1 MAVYGRMIDAV
12 RCPAMTILLLTLSPG
27 AIVPSELPSEVITA
41 EAPPDAVPAVDLPA
55 ILVAKQDETLDV
67 VELGTGKR
75 LVRPLLK
82 GLVVRDGSV
91 ISLRLQPEGEAR
103 STTVLLKA
111 ITKIVADR
119 ATVFEAEA
127 KGSGAAQLRGQRSRA
142 AFEKQ
147 VTESRARM
155 QARGVEPWPTL
166 SSAEHAAEVEAL
178 RGFVT
183 QVREAFPALQVTET
197 HEFLVATDIPSVQIG
212 PYVASLDRMHDFLCD
227 FYGIPRGEPVWKGK
241 CLVVAFLKEDDFVAF
256 EGRFMGNQARG
267 VHGLCHQRTD
277 GRVIMSCHRGP
288 DAPAFGHM
296 LVHET
301 SHGFNFRWLSP
312 VRLPNWL
319 NEGVAEW
326 VGTKVVPNCNQ
337 VPLKEALALDYLRSR
352 GDLGPEFLTRDNID
366 PLQYGIASAMVTFLA
381 REPAKFA
388 AFVQGIKEGMP
399 PEESLREAYGVSVE
413 QFVAAYGRTIG
424 VPHLRP

>member
-1 MAVYGRMIDAV
+1 MRLITMIGLAVLLVAPL
-12 RCPAMTILLLTLSPG
+12 PATTLQAETPG
-27 AIVPSELPSEVITA
+27 A
-41 EAPPDAVPAVDLPA
+41 APPAAVGAADLAAVLTS
-55 ILVAKQDETLDV
+55 QENQTLDV

-75 LVRPLLK
+75 FVRPVLK
-82 GLVVRDGSV
+82 GVVVRDGSV
-91 ISLRLQPEGEAR
+91 VSLRLQPEGEAR
-103 STTVLLKA
+103 PTTVLLKA

-119 ATVFEAEA
+119 ETVFEADA
-127 KGSGAAQLRGQRSRA
+127 KGGGAAQLRGQRARA

-147 VTESRARM
+147 VAESRARM
-155 QARGVEPWPTL
+155 QSRGVEPWPTL

-178 RGFVT
+178 REFVA
-183 QVREAFPALQVTET
+183 QVREAFPKLQVTET
-197 HEFLVATDIPSVQIG
+197 HEFLVVTDIPPAQIG
-212 PYVASLDRMHDFLCD
+212 PYVATLDRMHDFLCD
-227 FYGIPRGEPVWKGK
+227 FYGIPKGEPVWKGK
-241 CLVVAFLKEDDFVAF
+241 CLVVAFLDEDDFVAF
-256 EGRFMGNQARG
+256 EGRFMQNEARG
-267 VHGLCHQRTD
+267 AHGLCHQRTD

-288 DAPAFGHM
+288 DAAAFGHM

-326 VGTKVVPNCNQ
+326 VGTKVVPHCNQ
-337 VPLKEALALDYLRSR
+337 VPLKEARALEYLRSR

-366 PLQYGIASAMVTFLA
+366 AVQYGIASGMVTFLA

-388 AFVQGIKEGMP
+388 VFVRSIKEGMP
-399 PEESLREAYGVSVE
+399 MAESLRQAYGVSVE
-413 QFVAAYGRTIG
+413 EFVAAYGRALG